1 MNKPEL
7 TTNGQLQSDMQS
19 QLMEIVAAKQAAKER
34 GEFQVEVPPPDK
46 FNQAL
51 EEFLA
56 NKANDSDGTPVTSTL
71 RNSDGTG
78 RKMVDDFSRTHR
90 WGVK

>member
-7 TTNGQLQSDMQS
+7 TANGQLHSDMQS

-46 FNQAL
+46 FNRAF

-56 NKANDSDGTPVTSTL
+56 NKASDS
-71 RNSDGTG
+71 
-78 RKMVDDFSRTHR
+78 K
-90 WGVK
+90 